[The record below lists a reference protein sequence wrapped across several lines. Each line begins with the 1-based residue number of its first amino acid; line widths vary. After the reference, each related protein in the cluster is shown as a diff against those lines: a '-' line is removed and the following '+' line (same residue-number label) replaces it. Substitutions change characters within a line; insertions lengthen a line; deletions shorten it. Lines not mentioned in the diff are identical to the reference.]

1 MSKEGKKPIVI
12 LGNNITAKFKSA
24 TFWTGMIPVL
34 ATFVVSVLSLL
45 GINGAED
52 IVNQYTAIAT
62 TLVSILA
69 GFGVLVSH
77 DTKGVADSE
86 IAQTFTKP
94 RDSKDPEQ
102 AVNWENGN
110 TNKDKS
116 YDEKQ
121 FGVRT
126 PSTYDT
132 SQPFTDNSDE
142 VEEEYDNDGGNSP
155 EELDVEERDL
165 STDKALVEGEDDDEN
180 SISN

>member
-1 MSKEGKKPIVI
+1 MSKESKKPIVVGGI
-12 LGNNITAKFKSA
+12 NISTRAKSK
-24 TFWTGMIPVL
+24 TFWVAIVSAIAVFANQLTGAFGLDYSSQIEQGVNI
-34 ATFVVSVLSLL
+34 VGSVLTLLAGL
-45 GINGAED
+45 GI
-52 IVNQYTAIAT
+52 IVDNN
-62 TLVSILA
+62 
-69 GFGVLVSH
+69 
-77 DTKGVADSE
+77 TKGIKDSE
-86 IAQTFTKP
+86 IVQTDYIKP

-102 AVNWENGN
+102 AVSWENGN

-155 EELDVEERDL
+155 EELDVAEKDL